1 MSYLITPDL
10 KRLIQ
15 TDHLTQ
21 IIGTDQAV
29 LNAAIEVSLTEAKSY
44 LSAKYDVAAEFT
56 STALFVYGTKYY
68 YNDRIYINAEGYNGS
83 TNYTINMLCI
93 HEGVVF
99 RCLASTSGGFDPT
112 KWAALGPQYAIFH
125 LKAPVNHTPFDYLKA
140 YNIDDKVIYKLRKYT
155 ALRASTFI
163 SDQEALEYISVE
175 NLPDTN
181 VFPDASNGPTYWTN
195 NGLHEVQNIWPTDTA
210 LWAASDNRNQQ
221 LVNCCVDIALYHVHS
236 RIAPHNIPDLRVKRY
251 DDAIAWLRRCAKGED
266 VTPNI
271 PVLQP
276 KSGRRLRYGGS
287 VKNQN
292 IY

>member
-1 MSYLITPDL
+1 MGYLITPDL

-21 IIGTDQAV
+21 IIGADQAV
-29 LNAAIEVSLTEAKSY
+29 LNAALEVALTEAKSY

-56 STALFVYGTKYY
+56 DTTVFAYATKYY
-68 YNDRIYINAEGYNGS
+68 YGDRVYLDANGYTGVTS
-83 TNYTINMLCI
+83 YTVNMLCTQGGI
-93 HEGVVF
+93 VY
-99 RCLASTSGGFDPT
+99 RCTANTTGAFDIN
-112 KWAALGPQYAIFH
+112 KWTVLGAQYSIFYV
-125 LKAPVNHTPFDYLKA
+125 KAPVSHTPFDYLKA
-140 YNIDDKVIYKLRKYT
+140 YNIDDKVIYNRRKYT
-155 ALRASTFI
+155 ARRASTFI
-163 SDQEALEYISVE
+163 SDQEALEYISIE
-175 NLPDTN
+175 NLPNSN
-181 VFPDASNGPTYWTN
+181 VFPDAANGSTYWTD
-195 NGLHEVQNIWPTDTA
+195 NGLHEVQNQWPTDTA
-210 LWAASDNRNQQ
+210 LWVASDNRNQQ

-276 KSGRRLRYGGS
+276 KSGGRLRYGGA